1 MPASTCIAQVLDLF
15 SCCVR
20 GSKNYYSYLF
30 CVLDPIPGGCN
41 LEFDLEV
48 DPNIYLD
55 YTLVD
60 IHIKFAPANLGYT
73 RCVEKLQCTEQD
85 HLCPVFGIKQ
95 DSAGKTDHP
104 GAGRNL
110 ICRNKWRIK

>member
-1 MPASTCIAQVLDLF
+1 MLGKQAMPASTSIAEVF
-15 SCCVR
+15 IFFYFFFHAPNGEVTTTTVTF
-20 GSKNYYSYLF
+20 F

-60 IHIKFAPANLGYT
+60 MHIKFAPANLGYN
-73 RCVEKLQCTEQD
+73 RCVK
-85 HLCPVFGIKQ
+85 
-95 DSAGKTDHP
+95 
-104 GAGRNL
+104 N
-110 ICRNKWRIK
+110 

>member
-1 MPASTCIAQVLDLF
+1 MPASTCIAEVLELF
-15 SCCVR
+15 FMLCKGEV
-20 GSKNYYSYLF
+20 KTTAVIFF

-60 IHIKFAPANLGYT
+60 THIKFAPANLGYT

-85 HLCPVFGIKQ
+85 LLCLVFGQ
-95 DSAGKTDHP
+95 DHKT
-104 GAGRNL
+104 RF
-110 ICRNKWRIK
+110 C